1 MSRFLAAALAGFF
14 LSGVASASTGGAT
27 SLAVGGGFLL
37 GNADRCGVS
46 GERVARAGRII
57 DRLIR
62 AAAGDAGEARSA
74 ERRFAA
80 VFLATAHPAAGG
92 HALIPSCRVVRA
104 QFDRLERHHRQA
116 GLD

>member
-1 MSRFLAAALAGFF
+1 MSRFLAAALAGLL
-14 LSGVASASTGGAT
+14 LSGVASASTDGAT

-57 DRLIR
+57 DRMIR
-62 AAAGDAGEARSA
+62 AAAGDAGETRDA
-74 ERRFAA
+74 EQRFAA
-80 VFLATAHPAAGG
+80 VFIAAAYPHPGG
-92 HALIPSCRVVRA
+92 NALVPSCRVVRA